1 MKGRTQPK
9 IADMT
14 FPTPCNTIPTAVR
27 KSTWPQVTTP
37 RPTVPDVRRRRTDG
51 PTNYMARYKSKIAP
65 SQLRV
70 APGYIPRRAVS
81 VYTLVSLPLVVVIE
95 DRRPT
100 GVGVVATEIR
110 VLLKRADDT
119 RYWADPQMVADELQM
134 GPSRITG

>member
-1 MKGRTQPK
+1 
-9 IADMT
+9 
-14 FPTPCNTIPTAVR
+14 
-27 KSTWPQVTTP
+27 
-37 RPTVPDVRRRRTDG
+37 
-51 PTNYMARYKSKIAP
+51 MARYKSNIAP